1 MSIIAYDAGLKDGK
15 SEVIQKVLD
24 KISDMMVDPPM
35 RGDVALSD
43 LRRFIDAE
51 FPSEVKDDH

>member
-15 SEVIQKVLD
+15 DETIEMVLNAID
-24 KISDMMVDPPM
+24 NMMKNPPM

-43 LRRFIDAE
+43 LRRLIKSDE
-51 FPSEVKDDH
+51 QNNV